1 MLVRLCRFVFAGAV
15 ALALCSQSRAQ
26 SQAQDW
32 PQRPLKIMVIAA
44 PGGLPDLM
52 ARLVAK
58 HLTESLGQP
67 VVVENRPGAGG
78 NMAALAVAKAAP
90 DGYTLLLTGNNHA
103 VNPTLIPDAG
113 FDYQR
118 DLAPVTMVAEANM
131 LLVAHPSLGAG
142 NVRELIALA
151 KARPN
156 AVSAAISPIGTPN
169 HLGVELLAQKANL
182 DMTFVPYPGIGPA
195 MPDLLAGRTHIAI
208 SATSSML
215 PHVQS
220 GALKALAVTR
230 PVRAPIAP
238 DIPTVAESGI
248 PGFDVNAWI
257 CLMVTGGTPAPVIAR
272 LNAEVRKAM
281 ATEEVRASFARQGL
295 EASTMSP
302 EALGA
307 YIKSE
312 SEKWANVLKNAKVK
326 KQ

>member
-1 MLVRLCRFVFAGAV
+1 MRLLTACFMLLFSC
-15 ALALCSQSRAQ
+15 ALA
-26 SQAQDW
+26 AQDF
-32 PQRPLKIMVIAA
+32 PNRPLRLIVTVP
-44 PGGLPDLM
+44 PGGAADFI
-52 ARLVAK
+52 ARLVGGK
-58 HLTESLGQP
+58 ISESLGQP
-67 VVVENRPGAGG
+67 VVVENRAGAGG

-113 FDYQR
+113 FDYER

-131 LLVAHPSLGAG
+131 LLVAHPSLGVG
-142 NVRELIALA
+142 NVRELIAFATA
-151 KARPN
+151 KPN

-169 HLGVELLAQKANL
+169 HLGVELLAQKARL
-182 DMTFVPYPGIGPA
+182 DLTFVPYPGIGPA

-230 PVRAPIAP
+230 PVRAPIMP
-238 DIPTVAESGI
+238 DVPTVAESGI

-257 CLMVTGGTPAPVIAR
+257 CLMTTGGTPAPVIAR

-302 EALGA
+302 EQLGA

-312 SEKWANVLKNAKVK
+312 SNRWADVLKNAKVK